1 MIVGSMKEGFDRKFL
16 PVQIELPELTEK
28 NKQNAFIRN
37 SSELIHY
44 THFSLAL
51 NRIRRFAIW
60 VAWNVDGGNI
70 KMISRK
76 GIPFSFDPEIPR
88 QFQVG
93 DELYEKNRLD
103 RGHIARR
110 ADLIWGALPEAK
122 EANKD
127 SFYFTNITPQIDDF
141 NQSTKNGFWGR
152 LEDAVF
158 EDTDV
163 EDLKISVFGG
173 PVFRE
178 GDREYK
184 GIRLPREYWKIIVFI
199 EDQKL
204 KTKAFLLT
212 QKLDSLRVLD
222 LDEFRVFQVALNE
235 LEERCGLKFSPRL
248 ISSDS
253 FGQRLSHRL
262 DAEALLQREPLNSLQ
277 DIDWS

>member
-1 MIVGSMKEGFDRKFL
+1 MFVGSMKEGFDQQFL
-16 PVQIELPELTEK
+16 PIEIELPELTEQ

-37 SSELIHY
+37 DSELIHY

-70 KMISRK
+70 KKINRK
-76 GIPFSFDPEIPR
+76 GIPFIFDPQIPR

-110 ADLIWGALPEAK
+110 ADLIWGGLPEAK

-127 SFYFTNITPQIDDF
+127 SFYFTNITPQMDDF

-163 EDLKISVFGG
+163 EDLRISVFGG

-178 GDREYK
+178 SDRIFK
-184 GIRLPREYWKIIVFI
+184 GIKLPREYWKIIIFI

-204 KTKAFLLT
+204 KAKAFLLT
-212 QKLDSLRVLD
+212 QNLDSLRVLD

-235 LEERCGLKFSPRL
+235 LEERCGLEFSPRL
-248 ISSDS
+248 ITADS
-253 FGQRLSHRL
+253 VGQRLSHRL
-262 DAEALLQREPLNSLQ
+262 DAEALRQREPINSLQ

>member
-1 MIVGSMKEGFDRKFL
+1 MLVASMKEGFDQQFL
-16 PVQIELPELTEK
+16 PIQIELPELTEK

-37 SSELIHY
+37 DSELIHY

-76 GIPFSFDPEIPR
+76 GIPFIFDPEIPR

-110 ADLIWGALPEAK
+110 ADLVWGELPEAK

-141 NQSTKNGFWGR
+141 NQSTKNGLWGH

-163 EDLKISVFGG
+163 EDLRISVFGG
-173 PVFRE
+173 PVFRKS
-178 GDREYK
+178 DREFK
-184 GIRLPREYWKIIVFI
+184 GVKLPREYWKIIIFI

-204 KTKAFLLT
+204 KVKAFLLT
-212 QKLDSLRVLD
+212 QNLDSLRVLD

-235 LEERCGLKFSPRL
+235 LEERCGLEFSSRL
-248 ISSDS
+248 IAADS
-253 FGQRLSHRL
+253 VGQRLSRRL
-262 DAEALLQREPLNSLQ
+262 DTEALRQREPLNSLQ